1 MSIYAVDFDK
11 TLTIG
16 SYEFPDTGRPNIG
29 LFHFLIEKQRNG
41 HSIILWTCRAGH
53 DLDVAVAY
61 CRNMGLTFDAVND
74 NLPKMVEAYHGNN
87 SRKVFAD
94 YYIDDR
100 AVSSYEDLLPK
111 SAMKPK
117 EVQTRKARVIR
128 R

>member
-29 LFHFLIEKQRNG
+29 LFHFLIEKQRSG
-41 HSIILWTCRAGH
+41 HSIILWTCRAGR

-61 CRNMGLTFDAVND
+61 CRNMGLEFDAVND
-74 NLPKMVEAYHGNN
+74 NLPKIIEAYSVN

-100 AVSSYEDLLPK
+100 AVSNYEDLLPR
-111 SAMKPK
+111 SVVKPK

>member
-29 LFHFLIEKQRNG
+29 LFHFLIEKQRSG

-61 CRNMGLTFDAVND
+61 CRNMGLEFDAVND
-74 NLPKMVEAYHGNN
+74 NLPEIVELYGNN
-87 SRKVFAD
+87 SRKITCD
-94 YYIDDR
+94 LYIDDKSVFIDSMGR
-100 AVSSYEDLLPK
+100 LQGAVL
-111 SAMKPK
+111 
-117 EVQTRKARVIR
+117 
-128 R
+128 

>member
-29 LFHFLIEKQRNG
+29 LFHFLIEKQRQG
-41 HSIILWTCRAGH
+41 HSVILWTCRVGE
-53 DLDVAVAY
+53 DLDVAIAY

-74 NLPKMVEAYHGNN
+74 NLPKMIEAWGNN
-87 SRKVFAD
+87 TRKVFAD

-100 AVSSYEDLLPK
+100 AVSNYEDLLPK
-111 SAMKPK
+111 SQVKEK
-117 EVQTRKARVIR
+117 EVPKRKARIIR

>member
-29 LFHFLIEKQRNG
+29 LFHFLIEKQRSG

-61 CRNMGLTFDAVND
+61 CRNMGLEFDAVND
-74 NLPKMVEAYHGNN
+74 NLPKIIEAYSVN

-100 AVSSYEDLLPK
+100 SVSSYEDLLPR
-111 SAMKPK
+111 SVVKPK
-117 EVQTRKARVIR
+117 EVPTRKARVIR

>member
-74 NLPKMVEAYHGNN
+74 NLPKMIEAK
-87 SRKVFAD
+87 SFCR
-94 YYIDDR
+94 
-100 AVSSYEDLLPK
+100 LLH
-111 SAMKPK
+111 
-117 EVQTRKARVIR
+117 
-128 R
+128 